1 MTSWLHEQRME
12 AVVAEVLASG
22 AATILDFGCGDGVML
37 TRLARE
43 PAIERLFGVD
53 LCAESLEAF
62 RRKHREMQAAEREKI
77 TVVQGSMTQWN
88 EAYAGFDAAILVETI
103 EHVDPARLSALEIT
117 VFARSRPATVI
128 VTTPNA
134 EFNVLLGVPPHR
146 FRHPDHRFEWGRAKF
161 GAWAE
166 GVAARNDYAVRV
178 RDVAG
183 THPIRGGASQMAV
196 FSRIPGP
203 AEP

>member
-22 AATILDFGCGDGVML
+22 ASSILDFGCGDGVML

-43 PAIERLFGVD
+43 PSIERLFGVD

-62 RRKHREMQAAEREKI
+62 RRRHCEMQAAERNKI

-161 GAWAE
+161 RAWAE
-166 GVAARNDYAVRV
+166 GVAARNNYAVRV

-183 THPIRGGASQMAV
+183 THPVYGGASQMAV
-196 FSRIPGP
+196 FSRIAGAHVP
-203 AEP
+203 

>member
-22 AATILDFGCGDGVML
+22 ASSVLDFGCGDGAML
-37 TRLARE
+37 TRLAKE
-43 PAIERLFGVD
+43 PAVKRLFGVD
-53 LCAESLEAF
+53 LCEQSLEAF
-62 RRKHREMQAAEREKI
+62 RRRHREMPAHERNKI
-77 TVVQGSMTQWN
+77 VVAQGSMTQFD

-117 VFARSRPATVI
+117 VFAKSRPGTVI

-134 EFNVLLGVPPHR
+134 DFNVLLGVPPHR

-161 GAWAE
+161 RAWAE
-166 GVAARNDYAVRV
+166 GVAQRNRYGARV

-183 THPIRGGASQMAV
+183 THPTHGGASQMAV
-196 FSRIPGP
+196 FARIAGI
-203 AEP
+203 AGS

>member
-22 AATILDFGCGDGVML
+22 ASSILDFGCGDGVML
-37 TRLARE
+37 TRLASE
-43 PAIERLFGVD
+43 PTIERLFGVD

-62 RRKHREMQAAEREKI
+62 RRKHREMPAAERNKI

-88 EAYAGFDAAILVETI
+88 KSYAGFDAAILVETI

-117 VFARSRPATVI
+117 VFGKSRPATVI

-161 GAWAE
+161 CTWAE
-166 GVAARNDYAVRV
+166 GVAARNNYVVRV

-183 THPIRGGASQMAV
+183 THPTYGGASQMAV
-196 FSRIPGP
+196 FSALDG
-203 AEP
+203 

>member
-22 AATILDFGCGDGVML
+22 ASSVLDFGCGDGVML
-37 TRLARE
+37 TRLAKE

-53 LCAESLEAF
+53 LCEPSLDAF
-62 RRKHREMQAAEREKI
+62 RRRHREMTAHERDKIAVAQA
-77 TVVQGSMTQWN
+77 SMTQWN

-103 EHVDPARLSALEIT
+103 EHVEPARLSALEIT
-117 VFARSRPATVI
+117 IFARARPGTVI

-146 FRHPDHRFEWGRAKF
+146 FRHPDHRFEWGRTKF
-161 GAWAE
+161 RAWAK
-166 GVAARNDYAVRV
+166 GVAQRNRYDVRV

-183 THPIRGGASQMAV
+183 THPAYGGASQMAV
-196 FSRIPGP
+196 FTQAGEASGQ
-203 AEP
+203 